1 MSLLKE
7 GVSVANRWIVR
18 SKNEKISFYMVKK
31 DVYKTIAVLISLLLA
46 VLLGLMVGV
55 DFIPVHEVIH
65 YTFHLAPIEHEFALG
80 ELRMPRVLS
89 GAIVGASLAVAGLIV
104 QGIIRNPLASPDV
117 IGVTGGAS
125 VSAVLFLTYFSDSI
139 GVQWT
144 PIFSVIGAII
154 TFFIIYLFSLHPSI
168 TANRIV
174 LIGIGLSS
182 LANALV
188 MYILVTSASFS
199 SERAYLWLT
208 GSLYGVNWLQTIS
221 ILVSFIVLFLI
232 VMWSK
237 REFELY
243 SYGDSVAVQLG
254 LNLKRF
260 RILFLFF
267 SALLCGLS
275 VSVAGGIGFIGLLTP
290 HISRRIVRHHTSLL
304 LITTASIGAMLV
316 VLADWIGRIAFQPSD
331 IPVGVFT
338 SGIGAPFFIYLL
350 IKNRNSF

>member
-1 MSLLKE
+1 M
-7 GVSVANRWIVR
+7 I
-18 SKNEKISFYMVKK
+18 KK
-31 DVYKTIAVLISLLLA
+31 DVYKTIAVVITLLL
-46 VLLGLMVGV
+46 VMLLGLMIGS
-55 DFIPVHEVIH
+55 DIIPLHEVIN
-65 YTFHLAPIEHEFALG
+65 YTFNLAPIENEFVLG
-80 ELRMPRVLS
+80 ELRMPRVLA
-89 GAIVGASLAVAGLIV
+89 GMIVGAALAVAGLIV

-117 IGVTGGAS
+117 IGITGGAS
-125 VSAVLFLTYFSDSI
+125 VSAVLFLTYFSNNL

-144 PIFSVIGAII
+144 PIFAVIGAIS
-154 TFFIIYLFSLHPSI
+154 TFFIIYLFSLHPAI

-174 LIGIGLSS
+174 LIGVGLST
-182 LANALV
+182 LANAIV

-199 SERAYLWLT
+199 SEQAYLWLT

-221 ILVSFIVLFLI
+221 ILVLFIILFFAI
-232 VMWSK
+232 IWSK
-237 REFELY
+237 RKFELY
-243 SYGDSVAVQLG
+243 GYGDSVAEQLG

-267 SALLCGLS
+267 SAVLCGLS

-290 HISRRIVRHHTSLL
+290 HISRRIIRHHTSLL
-304 LITTASIGAMLV
+304 FITTAGIGAILV
-316 VLADWIGRIAFQPSD
+316 VLADWIARFAFQPLD

>member
-1 MSLLKE
+1 
-7 GVSVANRWIVR
+7 VANRWIVR
-18 SKNEKISFYMVKK
+18 SKNEKLSFFMIKK
-31 DVYKTIAVLISLLLA
+31 DVYKTIAVLVSLLL
-46 VLLGLMVGV
+46 VMLLGLMVGS
-55 DFIPVHEVIH
+55 DIIPLHEVIN
-65 YTFHLAPIEHEFALG
+65 YTFHLAPIENEFALG

-89 GAIVGASLAVAGLIV
+89 GMIVGASLAVAGVIV

-125 VSAVLFLTYFSDSI
+125 VSAVLFLTYFSNTM

-144 PIFSVIGAII
+144 PIFAVIGAIS
-154 TFFIIYLFSLHPSI
+154 TFFIIYLFLLHPAI
-168 TANRIV
+168 TANRMV
-174 LIGIGLSS
+174 LIGIGLAT
-182 LANALV
+182 LANAIV

-199 SERAYLWLT
+199 SEQAYLWLT

-221 ILVSFIVLFLI
+221 ILVSFIILFFI
-232 VMWSK
+232 IMWSK
-237 REFELY
+237 RKFELY
-243 SYGDSVAVQLG
+243 GYGDSVAEQLG

-260 RILFLFF
+260 RIVFLFF

-290 HISRRIVRHHTSLL
+290 HISKRIVRHHTSLL
-304 LITTASIGAMLV
+304 FITTAGIGAILV
-316 VLADWIGRIAFQPSD
+316 VLADWIARIAFQPLD

-350 IKNRNSF
+350 IKNRNSL

>member
-1 MSLLKE
+1 ME
-7 GVSVANRWIVR
+7 NRWIVR
-18 SKNEKISFYMVKK
+18 SKHENVSFFMIKK
-31 DVYKTIAVLISLLLA
+31 DVYKTIAVLVSLLFVML
-46 VLLGLMVGV
+46 VGLMVGS
-55 DFIPVHEVIH
+55 DIIPFHEVIQ
-65 YTFHLAPIEHEFALG
+65 YTFHIAPIENEFALG

-89 GAIVGASLAVAGLIV
+89 GMIVGASLAVAGLIV

-125 VSAVLFLTYFSDSI
+125 VCAVLFLTYFSDAL

-144 PIFSVIGAII
+144 PIFAVIGAIM

-174 LIGIGLSS
+174 LIGIGLAT
-182 LANALV
+182 LANAVV

-199 SERAYLWLT
+199 SEQAYLWLT

-221 ILVSFIVLFLI
+221 ILVSFVVLFFI
-232 VMWSK
+232 IMWLK
-237 REFELY
+237 RKFELY
-243 SYGDSVAVQLG
+243 SYGDSVAEQLG
-254 LNLKRF
+254 LNLRRF
-260 RILFLFF
+260 RIIFLFF

-275 VSVAGGIGFIGLLTP
+275 VSIAGGIGFIGLLTP
-290 HISRRIVRHHTSLL
+290 HISRRIVHHHTSLL
-304 LITTASIGAMLV
+304 FITTAGIGAILV
-316 VLADWIGRIAFQPSD
+316 VLADWIARIAFQPLD

>member
-1 MSLLKE
+1 M
-7 GVSVANRWIVR
+7 ANRWIIR
-18 SKNEKISFYMVKK
+18 SENEKLSFVMIKK
-31 DVYKTIAVLISLLLA
+31 DVYKTIAVLVSLLL
-46 VLLGLMVGV
+46 VMLLGLMVGG
-55 DFIPVHEVIH
+55 DIIPLHEVIN
-65 YTFHLAPIEHEFALG
+65 YTFHLAPIENEFALG

-89 GAIVGASLAVAGLIV
+89 GMIVGAALAVAGLIV

-125 VSAVLFLTYFSDSI
+125 VGAVLFLTYFSNTM

-144 PIFSVIGAII
+144 PIFAVIGAIS
-154 TFFIIYLFSLHPSI
+154 TFFIIYLFSLHPAI

-174 LIGIGLSS
+174 LIGIGLST
-182 LANALV
+182 LANAVV

-199 SERAYLWLT
+199 SEQAYLWLT
-208 GSLYGVNWLQTIS
+208 GSLYGVNWFQTIS
-221 ILVSFIVLFLI
+221 ILVSFIILFFI
-232 VMWSK
+232 IMWSK
-237 REFELY
+237 RKFELY
-243 SYGDSVAVQLG
+243 GYGDSVAEQLG

-260 RILFLFF
+260 RIVFLFF

-304 LITTASIGAMLV
+304 FITTAGMGAILV
-316 VLADWIGRIAFQPSD
+316 VLADWIARIAFHPLD

>member
-1 MSLLKE
+1 MD
-7 GVSVANRWIVR
+7 NRWIVR
-18 SKNEKISFYMVKK
+18 SKNEKLSFFMVKK
-31 DVYKTIAVLISLLLA
+31 DMYKTIAVLVCLLLV
-46 VLLGLMVGV
+46 VLLGLMVGT
-55 DFIPVHEVIH
+55 DIISLHEVID
-65 YTFHLAPIEHEFALG
+65 YTFNLATIENEFVLG

-89 GAIVGASLAVAGLIV
+89 GMIVGASLAVAGLIV

-139 GVQWT
+139 GIQWT
-144 PIFSVIGAII
+144 PIFAIIGAII

-174 LIGIGLSS
+174 LIGIGLAS
-182 LANALV
+182 LSDALV
-188 MYILVTSASFS
+188 MYILMTSASFS
-199 SERAYLWLT
+199 SERVYLWMT
-208 GSLYGVNWLQTIS
+208 GSLYGVNWMQTIA
-221 ILVSFIVLFLI
+221 ILVSFILLFLI
-232 VMWSK
+232 IMWWK
-237 REFELY
+237 RKFELY
-243 SYGDSVAVQLG
+243 SYGDLVAQQLG

-260 RILFLFF
+260 RILFLLL

-275 VSVAGGIGFIGLLTP
+275 VSVAGGIGFVGLLTP

-304 LITTASIGAMLV
+304 LITTAATGAILV
-316 VLADWIGRIAFQPSD
+316 VLADWIARIAFQPLD

-350 IKNRNSF
+350 IKNRNSL

>member
-1 MSLLKE
+1 M
-7 GVSVANRWIVR
+7 ANRWIIR
-18 SKNEKISFYMVKK
+18 SKNERLSFFMIKK
-31 DVYKTIAVLISLLLA
+31 DVYKIIVVLVSLLLV
-46 VLLGLMVGV
+46 VLLGLIVGI
-55 DFIPVHEVIH
+55 DIIPLHDVIN
-65 YTFHLAPIEHEFALG
+65 YTFHFAPIENEFTLG
-80 ELRMPRVLS
+80 ELRLPRVLS
-89 GAIVGASLAVAGLIV
+89 GMTVGASLAVAGLIV

-125 VSAVLFLTYFSDSI
+125 VSAVLFLTYLSDSMGI
-139 GVQWT
+139 QWT
-144 PIFSVIGAII
+144 PIFAVIGALIM
-154 TFFIIYLFSLHPSI
+154 FFIIYLFSLHPSI
-168 TANRIV
+168 TTNRIV
-174 LIGIGLSS
+174 LIGIGLAS

-221 ILVSFIVLFLI
+221 ILVSFIVLFILI
-232 VMWSK
+232 MWSK
-237 REFELY
+237 RKFELY
-243 SYGDSVAVQLG
+243 SYGDSVAKQLG

-304 LITTASIGAMLV
+304 FITTASIGALLV
-316 VLADWIGRIAFQPSD
+316 VLADWIARIAFQPLD

-350 IKNRNSF
+350 IKNQKSF

>member
-1 MSLLKE
+1 MIKQ
-7 GVSVANRWIVR
+7 
-18 SKNEKISFYMVKK
+18 
-31 DVYKTIAVLISLLLA
+31 DVYKTIAVLFILLL
-46 VLLGLMVGV
+46 VILLALMVGI
-55 DFIPVHEVIH
+55 DIIPFHEVIN
-65 YTFHLAPIEHEFALG
+65 YLFNLAPIDNEFALG

-89 GAIVGASLAVAGLIV
+89 GMIVGASLAVAGLIV

-117 IGVTGGAS
+117 IGVTSGAS

-139 GVQWT
+139 SIQWT
-144 PIFSVIGAII
+144 PIFAVLGAII
-154 TFFIIYLFSLHPSI
+154 TFFIIYLFSLHPLI
-168 TANRIV
+168 NANQIV
-174 LIGIGLSS
+174 LIGIGLAS
-182 LANALV
+182 LANALI
-188 MYILVTSASFS
+188 MYILVTSDSFS

-221 ILVSFIVLFLI
+221 ILVSFIVLFFI
-232 VMWSK
+232 IMWSK
-237 REFELY
+237 RKFELY
-243 SYGDSVAVQLG
+243 RYGDSVAEQLG

-260 RILFLFF
+260 RILFLLF

-304 LITTASIGAMLV
+304 LITTAGIGAILV
-316 VLADWIGRIAFQPSD
+316 VLADWIARIAFQPLD

>member
-1 MSLLKE
+1 M
-7 GVSVANRWIVR
+7 ANRWIIR
-18 SKNEKISFYMVKK
+18 SRNEKISFFMVKK
-31 DVYKTIAVLISLLLA
+31 DVYKTIAVLVSLLLV
-46 VLLGLMVGV
+46 VLLGLMIGI
-55 DFIPVHEVIH
+55 DIIPLHEVIN
-65 YTFHLAPIEHEFALG
+65 YTFNLAPIENEFALG

-89 GAIVGASLAVAGLIV
+89 GIIVGASLAVAGLIV

-125 VSAVLFLTYFSDSI
+125 VSAVLFLTYFSDSM
-139 GVQWT
+139 GVEWT
-144 PIFSVIGAII
+144 PIFAMIGAII

-174 LIGIGLSS
+174 LIGIGLAT

-199 SERAYLWLT
+199 AERAYLWLT
-208 GSLYGVNWLQTIS
+208 GSLYGVNWLQTKTV
-221 ILVSFIVLFLI
+221 LVSFIVLFLMI
-232 VMWSK
+232 MWSK

-243 SYGDSVAVQLG
+243 SYGDSVAQQLG
-254 LNLKRF
+254 LRLKRF
-260 RILFLFF
+260 RILFLLF

-290 HISRRIVRHHTSLL
+290 HISRRIVRHHTLL
-304 LITTASIGAMLV
+304 LFITTAGIGAILV
-316 VLADWIGRIAFQPSD
+316 VLADWIARMAFQPLD
-331 IPVGVFT
+331 IPAGVFT

>member
-1 MSLLKE
+1 M
-7 GVSVANRWIVR
+7 ANRWIIR
-18 SKNEKISFYMVKK
+18 SENEKLSFVMRKK
-31 DVYKTIAVLISLLLA
+31 EVYKTLTVLVSLLL
-46 VLLGLMVGV
+46 VMLLGLIVGG
-55 DFIPVHEVIH
+55 DIIPLHEVIN
-65 YTFHLAPIEHEFALG
+65 YIFHLAPIENEFALG

-89 GAIVGASLAVAGLIV
+89 GMIVGAALAVAGLIV

-125 VSAVLFLTYFSDSI
+125 VGAVLFLTYFSNNV

-144 PIFSVIGAII
+144 PIFAVIGAIS
-154 TFFIIYLFSLHPSI
+154 TLLIIYLFSLHPVI

-174 LIGIGLSS
+174 LIGIGLST
-182 LANALV
+182 LANAIV

-199 SERAYLWLT
+199 SEQAYLWLT

-221 ILVSFIVLFLI
+221 MLVLFIVLFFVI
-232 VMWSK
+232 VLLK
-237 REFELY
+237 RKFELY
-243 SYGDSVAVQLG
+243 GYGDSVAEQLG

-267 SALLCGLS
+267 SALLCGLA

-304 LITTASIGAMLV
+304 FITTASMGAILV
-316 VLADWIGRIAFQPSD
+316 VLADWIARIAFQPLD

>member
-1 MSLLKE
+1 MLLLRE
-7 GVSVANRWIVR
+7 GLRVANRWIVR
-18 SKNEKISFYMVKK
+18 TKNEKVSFYLIKN
-31 DVYKTIAVLISLLLA
+31 DVYKTIAVLVSLLLI
-46 VLLGLMVGV
+46 VLLGLMVGI
-55 DFIPVHEVIH
+55 DIIPLHEVIN
-65 YTFHLAPIEHEFALG
+65 YSLNLAPIENEFVLG

-89 GAIVGASLAVAGLIV
+89 GMIVGASLAVSGLIV

-125 VSAVLFLTYFSDSI
+125 VSAVLFLTYLSDSMGI
-139 GVQWT
+139 QWT
-144 PIFSVIGAII
+144 PIFAVIGAII
-154 TFFIIYLFSLHPSI
+154 TFMILYLFSLHPSI

-174 LIGIGLSS
+174 LIGIGLAT
-182 LANALV
+182 LANAIV

-208 GSLYGVNWLQTIS
+208 GSLYGVNWLQAIS
-221 ILVSFIVLFLI
+221 ILVSFIVLFLLI
-232 VMWSK
+232 MCSK
-237 REFELY
+237 RKFELY
-243 SYGDSVAVQLG
+243 TYGDSVAEQLG

-304 LITTASIGAMLV
+304 LITTACIGALLV
-316 VLADWIGRIAFQPSD
+316 VLADWIARTAFQPLD
-331 IPVGVFT
+331 IPAGVFT

-350 IKNRNSF
+350 FKNRNSF

>member
-1 MSLLKE
+1 M
-7 GVSVANRWIVR
+7 SVANRWIVR
-18 SKNEKISFYMVKK
+18 SKNEKLSFFMIKK
-31 DVYKTIAVLISLLLA
+31 DVYKTIAVLVSLLL
-46 VLLGLMVGV
+46 VMLLGLMVGG
-55 DFIPVHEVIH
+55 DIIPLHEVIN
-65 YTFHLAPIEHEFALG
+65 YTFHLAPIENEFALG

-89 GAIVGASLAVAGLIV
+89 GMIVGASLAVAGLIV

-125 VSAVLFLTYFSDSI
+125 VSAVLFLTYFSNTM

-144 PIFSVIGAII
+144 PIFAVIGAIS
-154 TFFIIYLFSLHPSI
+154 TFFIIYLFSLHPAI

-174 LIGIGLSS
+174 LIGIGLAT
-182 LANALV
+182 LANAVV

-199 SERAYLWLT
+199 SEQAYLWLT

-221 ILVSFIVLFLI
+221 ILVSFIILFFI
-232 VMWSK
+232 IMWSK
-237 REFELY
+237 RKFELY
-243 SYGDSVAVQLG
+243 GYGDSVAEQLG

-290 HISRRIVRHHTSLL
+290 HISRRIVHHHTSLL
-304 LITTASIGAMLV
+304 FITTAGIGAILV
-316 VLADWIGRIAFQPSD
+316 VLADWIARIAFQPLD

>member
-1 MSLLKE
+1 
-7 GVSVANRWIVR
+7 VTNRWIVR
-18 SKNEKISFYMVKK
+18 SKNEKVSFFMIKK
-31 DVYKTIAVLISLLLA
+31 DVYKTMMVLGSLVLVA
-46 VLLGLMVGV
+46 LLGLMVGI
-55 DFIPVHEVIH
+55 DIIPLHEVIN
-65 YTFHLAPIEHEFALG
+65 YIFKLAPIENEFALR

-89 GAIVGASLAVAGLIV
+89 GMIVGASLAVAGLIV

-117 IGVTGGAS
+117 IGITGGAS

-139 GVQWT
+139 GIQWT
-144 PIFSVIGAII
+144 PIFAIMGAII

-168 TANRIV
+168 SASQIV
-174 LIGIGLSS
+174 LIGIGLAA

-188 MYILVTSASFS
+188 MYILVTSASFT

-221 ILVSFIVLFLI
+221 IFVSFSILFLVI
-232 VMWSK
+232 MWLK
-237 REFELY
+237 RKFELY
-243 SYGDSVAVQLG
+243 SYGDAVAEQLG

-260 RILFLFF
+260 RILFLFI

-304 LITTASIGAMLV
+304 FITTAGIGAILV
-316 VLADWIGRIAFQPSD
+316 VLADWIALIAFQPLD

-350 IKNRNSF
+350 IKKRHSF